1 VSAVGVVSIAAGVVI
16 VCLRGATLVAPAATL
31 RWVTGALRRSG
42 AIRLMGMVTV
52 TLGAGMVW
60 AGASE
65 DHTLA
70 TILSIGGAAWIGL
83 GIGPLLSPGPL
94 RGLVKAIL
102 PSDPGDRLAL
112 WRLGGMKVI
121 PGVLL
126 IYFGVRAL

>member
-1 VSAVGVVSIAAGVVI
+1 VSAVGVVSTAAGLVI
-16 VCLRGATLVAPAATL
+16 IYLRGATLVATAPTL

-42 AIRLMGMVTV
+42 AIRLMGMVILA
-52 TLGAGMVW
+52 LGAAMVW

-65 DHTLA
+65 DRTLA
-70 TILSIGGAAWIGL
+70 TILSIGGVAWIGL
-83 GIGPLLSPGPL
+83 GIGALLSPGPL

-102 PSDPGDRLAL
+102 PPDPGDRLTL
-112 WRLGGMKVI
+112 WRLGGLKVI